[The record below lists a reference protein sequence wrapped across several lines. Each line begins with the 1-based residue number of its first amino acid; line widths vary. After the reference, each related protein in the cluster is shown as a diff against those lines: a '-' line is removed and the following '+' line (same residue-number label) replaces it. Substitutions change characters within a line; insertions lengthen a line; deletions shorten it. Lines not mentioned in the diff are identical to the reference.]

1 MSSVPLAFRDYG
13 KQGRPIIILHGLFG
27 NARNW
32 HTIALRLASEYRVYT
47 LDLRNHGESPWTAT
61 MSFPEMADDLA
72 AFISDHQLTEAI
84 VVGHSLG
91 GKTAM
96 LFALRDAKLVEQ
108 LVVIDI
114 APVRYRHDYRDYVDA
129 MQGLDLQRIG
139 RRSEADAALAAAIPE
154 AALRRFLV
162 QNLATGPK
170 GLVWKIN
177 LDAIHRSMAELLDFP
192 YVADW
197 EFEGRTLFVS
207 GDQSDYI
214 QPQHQGRIFAMFPQA
229 EFTVIKDAGHRVH
242 VDQPERFVER
252 LIEFLES
259 AQA

>member
-13 KQGRPIIILHGLFG
+13 KGPPMVVLHGLFG
-27 NARNW
+27 SARNW
-32 HTIALRLASEYRVYT
+32 HTIAMRLAVRFRVFT
-47 LDLRNHGESPWTAT
+47 VDLRNHGESPWTPT
-61 MSFPEMADDLA
+61 MSFADMADDLA
-72 AFISDHQLTEAI
+72 AFIADHDLTDAV

-91 GKTAM
+91 GKAAM
-96 LFALRDAKLVEQ
+96 LFALRDANLVEQ

-129 MQGLDLQRIG
+129 MQALDLHRIH
-139 RRSEADAALAAAIPE
+139 RRSEADAALAAAIADAP
-154 AALRRFLV
+154 LRRFLV

-177 LDAIHRSMAELLDFP
+177 LQAIHRSMAELLDFP

-197 EFEGRTLFVS
+197 EFAGRTLFVS
-207 GDQSDYI
+207 GEQSDYI
-214 QPQHQGRIFAMFPQA
+214 QPQHQGRIFALFPQA
-229 EFTVIKDAGHRVH
+229 EFAVIKDAGHRVH
-242 VDQPERFVER
+242 VDQPERFVDR
-252 LIEFLES
+252 LLEFLES